1 MVIKETRS
9 DKIFNF
15 INYFLLACVFLICL
29 YPLWFIIIASIS
41 NPDLVNGGQVWF
53 WPKDISFDGYKSLF
67 ADDGVMRGYVNTL
80 IYTTGGTL
88 INLAV
93 TLPAAYALSR
103 RDFVGRKFFT
113 LMFLFTMFFS
123 GGLIPT
129 FLTVK
134 SLGLYN
140 NPWVMVI
147 LGATSMTNIII
158 SRSFFETNIPNEL
171 REAAEIDGCSN
182 TRFFF
187 SIVLPLST
195 AIIAVMALFF
205 AVMGAVWG
213 GFTQLG
219 VFAGAMFGGLLG
231 FLYYNRYP
239 AKVFMGDTGSLFLGG
254 AVAGLA
260 FECEMPLI
268 LLLVGLIYIIET
280 LSVILQVTYFKATH
294 GKRLFKMA
302 PIHHHFE
309 MCGWG
314 EKKIVLVFTGITV
327 VLCLLAYH
335 VALAPLF

>member
-147 LGATSMTNIII
+147 LA
-158 SRSFFETNIPNEL
+158 P
-171 REAAEIDGCSN
+171 
-182 TRFFF
+182 
-187 SIVLPLST
+187 
-195 AIIAVMALFF
+195 
-205 AVMGAVWG
+205 
-213 GFTQLG
+213 
-219 VFAGAMFGGLLG
+219 
-231 FLYYNRYP
+231 P
-239 AKVFMGDTGSLFLGG
+239 A
-254 AVAGLA
+254 
-260 FECEMPLI
+260 
-268 LLLVGLIYIIET
+268 
-280 LSVILQVTYFKATH
+280 
-294 GKRLFKMA
+294 
-302 PIHHHFE
+302 
-309 MCGWG
+309 
-314 EKKIVLVFTGITV
+314 
-327 VLCLLAYH
+327 
-335 VALAPLF
+335 

>member
-158 SRSFFETNIPNEL
+158 SRSFFETNIQTSGG
-171 REAAEIDGCSN
+171 R
-182 TRFFF
+182 
-187 SIVLPLST
+187 LPRS
-195 AIIAVMALFF
+195 
-205 AVMGAVWG
+205 
-213 GFTQLG
+213 
-219 VFAGAMFGGLLG
+219 
-231 FLYYNRYP
+231 
-239 AKVFMGDTGSLFLGG
+239 
-254 AVAGLA
+254 
-260 FECEMPLI
+260 
-268 LLLVGLIYIIET
+268 
-280 LSVILQVTYFKATH
+280 
-294 GKRLFKMA
+294 
-302 PIHHHFE
+302 
-309 MCGWG
+309 
-314 EKKIVLVFTGITV
+314 TV
-327 VLCLLAYH
+327 VPIRASFSASCCRFPRLS
-335 VALAPLF
+335 